1 MVRVDM
7 RQVINAA
14 QQLHAQGRH
23 MVNQLNRV
31 KVTMGQVPHSEGF
44 QGAAQRSMGIYV
56 RQVHDNA
63 AETLAGNVTDLS
75 REFEQLITMFRSG
88 VDSRDDAILDTDYLQ
103 EQRQKLESLYREL
116 DQGIHK
122 GNEGCTQASGL
133 ATVIRLRTTALTELE
148 DSERSIMQTQ
158 QRLAE
163 FNGIRTPQRI
173 NNLSDS
179 AAKVASH
186 IKVSL
191 DHKGDNVF
199 MGGLG
204 QTTKAK
210 VKHGKKNQ
218 RVTVRSVNH
227 RAVQHEEDSNIF
239 KDIILEELLNGVSK
253 AGKYGNI
260 YSKGLSFITSLLL
273 NNNGAKAPSRHVLE
287 KTTAQ
292 FVAGEVATDGMNV
305 AATDAGLT
313 VAGAGITAS
322 LPAIVVSGSILLI
335 GIGVT
340 NEVGYMMDHPHA
352 FKKSGEEDNEI
363 KRRGAGK
370 YGVAY
375 GGKLPKKTVKVDQPK
390 DYKESTSAAYAAA
403 FAGQVKK

>member
-1 MVRVDM
+1 
-7 RQVINAA
+7 
-14 QQLHAQGRH
+14 

-173 NNLSDS
+173 SNLSDS

-227 RAVQHEEDSNIF
+227 RAVHHEDKNESFINLSVSSVLAL
-239 KDIILEELLNGVSK
+239 LEHNGVHDNMTIGIGFAIDILLRTNGGKHSPSWSE
-253 AGKYGNI
+253 AGGALRDTVFDLAAGNVLQKGVAALGI
-260 YSKGLSFITSLLL
+260 ATNSLPGLFLITMLGTGLSVEASYIIENPKEVKKSM
-273 NNNGAKAPSRHVLE
+273 E
-287 KTTAQ
+287 KTTKEAKKVDYKKLGA
-292 FVAGEVATDGMNV
+292 FESGHLKSATPKKRSVAGT
-305 AATDAGLT
+305 
-313 VAGAGITAS
+313 
-322 LPAIVVSGSILLI
+322 
-335 GIGVT
+335 
-340 NEVGYMMDHPHA
+340 
-352 FKKSGEEDNEI
+352 
-363 KRRGAGK
+363 
-370 YGVAY
+370 
-375 GGKLPKKTVKVDQPK
+375 
-390 DYKESTSAAYAAA
+390 YAAA
-403 FAGQVKK
+403 YSGHYQK